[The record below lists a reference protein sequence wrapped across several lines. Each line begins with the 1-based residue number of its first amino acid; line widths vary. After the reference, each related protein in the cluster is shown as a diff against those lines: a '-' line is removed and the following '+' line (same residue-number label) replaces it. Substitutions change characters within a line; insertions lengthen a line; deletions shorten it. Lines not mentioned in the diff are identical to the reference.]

1 MYLMPV
7 NKRCQIEANIDE
19 WVTGIRVAVTFWA
32 DEYRAVYH
40 SHVEGLEEYGQ
51 QTAKHDLLGR
61 LQRRLYNYAW

>member
-1 MYLMPV
+1 MCLMPV
-7 NKRCQIEANIDE
+7 DKRCQIEANIDE

-40 SHVEGLEEYGQ
+40 SHVEGLEEYGH